1 MFPLQL
7 ISDDFRQSFQRIH
20 PHQFLDRFGFLSIL
34 CIIGVTHGLALRVF
48 VMRFLHLT
56 VEQFDEIANP
66 HNADIITLGP
76 RETIQAPQ
84 FVSGRWGVEGLRQY
98 TES

>member
-1 MFPLQL
+1 
-7 ISDDFRQSFQRIH
+7 
-20 PHQFLDRFGFLSIL
+20 
-34 CIIGVTHGLALRVF
+34 
-48 VMRFLHLT
+48 MRFLHLT
-56 VEQFDEIANP
+56 VEQYDEIANP

-84 FVSGRWGVEGLRQY
+84 FVSGRWGVEGLRQS